1 MSQVIS
7 SNCQA
12 IKTDNGNFLVKTND
26 GAFYYADPDGNFIR
40 TPKDGEKEWE
50 WALSKWKNPSI
61 LEESEL
67 AEGFLENLK
76 NCLKYLTN

>member
-1 MSQVIS
+1 MSQVIN

-26 GAFYYADPDGNFIR
+26 GSFYYADPDGDFIR
-40 TPKDGEKEWE
+40 TPKDGEKEWN
-50 WALSKWKNPSI
+50 WAISKWKNPTI

-67 AEGFLENLK
+67 TDGFFERLT
-76 NCLKYLTN
+76 NCLKFLVS